1 MTGRGAIGAPSL
13 RPVTPLDPTL
23 ASRPVP
29 SRRTVH
35 PQAFGLGAA
44 ADTRDSMRPIH
55 ELEAA
60 ADPTTFDASGP
71 YASFGAAY
79 HSNSD
84 NVRRLLKH
92 IHDGET
98 VRWREDEQITPNPT
112 WGYYVFLTSYTPV
125 TREKL
130 TRALE
135 NLCEVQT
142 HTINVEYTLPVFADE
157 AIKRFQLDLI
167 DDQSTL
173 VDASDDRVRAEFR
186 AIIRGLNLTD
196 DETVIPPPARNLI
209 CLVLDEPAVD
219 MLSDLRL
226 HKGSKRDFAG
236 FESKT
241 IKAIEIRWERP
252 QRSRSSYRGVG
263 RVSVNG
269 LLRLYNLM
277 TSSNGY
283 MEDLHPS
290 NGVP

>member
-1 MTGRGAIGAPSL
+1 MTGRGSADAPPQRL
-13 RPVTPLDPTL
+13 VTPLDPSL
-23 ASRPVP
+23 ESRPVP
-29 SRRTVH
+29 SRRTVQ
-35 PQAFGLGAA
+35 PQAYGPGAA
-44 ADTRDSMRPIH
+44 ADTRDSMRPFP

-60 ADPTTFDASGP
+60 AVHTIFNASGP
-71 YASFGAAY
+71 YASFGTGY

-84 NVRRLLKH
+84 DVRRLLKH

-112 WGYYVFLTSYTPV
+112 WGYYVFLTSYTPA

-142 HTINVEYTLPVFADE
+142 HTINVECTLPVFADE
-157 AIKRFQLDLI
+157 AIKRFQLDLV
-167 DDQSTL
+167 DDQNTL
-173 VDASDDRVRAEFR
+173 EDASDDRVRAVFR
-186 AIIRGLNLTD
+186 AIIRGLDLTD
-196 DETVIPPPARNLI
+196 DETVIPPPARNLV

-226 HKGSKRDFAG
+226 HKDSKRDFAG
-236 FESKT
+236 FEGKT
-241 IKAIEIRWERP
+241 VKAIEIRWERP